1 MGSALDKVID
11 DAKAALKAKE
21 AARAKA
27 KAKGKKKG
35 KAKGKPKMADATTA
49 KGSEDEG
56 EEDEDE
62 DEDESEDEREEVDI
76 KRCPAAAAVVDAKRR
91 PAAAA
96 EGSLADAKKR
106 PAGAAEG
113 SLDDAQRDWKRFC
126 KQIRSVDGLEDMFTA
141 KEAKKDDDRNRYAS
155 RAYGKFPRKPKFQK
169 IKQYCYRRAAEAW
182 DLARN

>member
-96 EGSLADAKKR
+96 EGSL
-106 PAGAAEG
+106 
-113 SLDDAQRDWKRFC
+113 DDAQRDCKRFC

-141 KEAKKDDDRNRYAS
+141 KEAKKDDDKNRYAS